1 MVEGARLEIVY
12 AVKRIGG
19 SNPPLSASNGQ
30 ISRSSPARAAFSLL
44 SRSVSKEKRALAH
57 SVSEKKFHFGAIL
70 QPRSN
75 LFCHEMR
82 AI

>member
-57 SVSEKKFHFGAIL
+57 SVSEKSFIL
-70 QPRSN
+70 AQFYN
-75 LFCHEMR
+75 R
-82 AI
+82 ARTYFATK